1 MLVPISIIPGVEKSE
16 KSRLIK
22 IQNQVFSMKWGKLI
36 LLIPLTFLILFF
48 YIPLLSIIH
57 EGFWDNGFT
66 LKYILSILSN
76 SYHRHIILFTV
87 EQALAST
94 LLTLLLGLPGAY
106 IFTKYDF
113 PGKRIIKAF
122 LTVPFVMPSIMVAL
136 GFLLLFGKEGFFTRL
151 FGNWEILYSWKAI
164 LMAHAF
170 YNFPIVIRMVSAVW
184 QRINPHYE
192 EMAMSLGARGFTLFR
207 KVTLPMLIPA
217 IFASAMLTFVFCFL
231 SFSIPLILGGY
242 QYATIEVDIFMLI
255 MTLLDFKMGSA
266 LAVIQIT
273 LSFIFM
279 YLYIKSLDEYSKAEE
294 QKIFRKARK
303 LTLRELVGIKGLLI
317 SLYSLIV
324 FMFIISPLLAVIY
337 DSLMYRGHLSLEWY
351 HRVFSPRYNPI
362 FGATTLTAIKNS
374 MLFGF
379 GTIVLSTT
387 IALIVAYSLHRW
399 NFKGKNVFDALVML
413 PLGSSAITLGL
424 GYIKAF
430 HATPL
435 YRTWL
440 IIVLAHTIIAYPFV
454 FRAISAVLRKIKPN
468 LSEAAI
474 SLGASE
480 WKAFLRV
487 ELPLALGGIIVGAIF
502 AFAMSIAE
510 LGATYM
516 LYSPEYTTI
525 TIAVYRFLGSRQFGS
540 ASALSVILMAI
551 SGISFMIIERIGEEV
566 W

>member
-1 MLVPISIIPGVEKSE
+1 MDEFEHQWIAVFE
-16 KSRLIK
+16 SRLIK
-22 IQNQVFSMKWGKLI
+22 PQNQVFSMKWRRLI
-36 LLIPLTFLILFF
+36 ILIPLTFLLLFF

-57 EGFWDNGFT
+57 EGFWDNGPT

-76 SYHRHIILFTV
+76 SYHRRIIFFTV

-106 IFTKYDF
+106 IFARYDF
-113 PGKRIIKAF
+113 PGKRTVKAF

-151 FGNWEILYSWKAI
+151 FGDWGILYSWKAI
-164 LMAHAF
+164 LIAHAF
-170 YNFPIVIRMVSAVW
+170 YNFPIVIRMVSALW

-207 KVTLPMLIPA
+207 KVTLPMLMPA

-255 MTLLDFKMGSA
+255 MTLLDFRTGSA
-266 LAVIQIT
+266 LAIIQIS

-279 YLYIKSLDEYSKAEE
+279 YIYIKSLDEYSKAEE
-294 QKIFRKARK
+294 QKIFRRAER
-303 LTLRELVGIKGLLI
+303 LTPRELAGVRGILI
-317 SLYSLIV
+317 ALYSLIV
-324 FMFIISPLLAVIY
+324 FIFIISPLLAVVY
-337 DSLMYRGHLSLEWY
+337 DSFIYRGHFSLEWY
-351 HRVFSPRYNPI
+351 RRVFSPQYNPL
-362 FGATTLTAIKNS
+362 FGATSLTAIRNS
-374 MLFGF
+374 LLFGF
-379 GTIVLSTT
+379 GTVILSTV

-399 NFKGKNVFDALVML
+399 HFRGKNIFDALVML
-413 PLGSSAITLGL
+413 PLGSSAITLGM

-454 FRAISAVLRKIKPN
+454 LRAISAVLRKIKPS
-468 LSEAAI
+468 LSEAAV

-480 WKAFLRV
+480 WRAFLRV

-516 LYSPEYTTI
+516 LYAPQYTTI
-525 TIAVYRFLGSRQFGS
+525 TVAVYRFLGSRQFGS